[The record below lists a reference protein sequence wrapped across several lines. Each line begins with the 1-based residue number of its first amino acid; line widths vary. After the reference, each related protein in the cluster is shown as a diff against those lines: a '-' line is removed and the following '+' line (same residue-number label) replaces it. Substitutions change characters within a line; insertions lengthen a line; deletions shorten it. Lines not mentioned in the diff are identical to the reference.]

1 LDSFF
6 YIDKN
11 ENGVSVLNFYSGIF
25 NFSNLFNTKTGMAAF
40 ISTPLG
46 YYLTLAYGEDI
57 NLLCMV
63 ALALLVTM
71 DWMTGI
77 VAATKDK
84 TLSSAYGLQGV
95 VRTFVILLLPAFATI
110 IDKIFGLPN
119 IMFFMFWGGIVLH
132 TLVSFAANSERIGW
146 NRWIPQW
153 ALNAVASEIQA
164 KIQRSQE
171 RLPSPG
177 APIDKIKETEKF

>member
-1 LDSFF
+1 M
-6 YIDKN
+6 
-11 ENGVSVLNFYSGIF
+11 NFYSGIF
-25 NFSNLFNTKTGMAAF
+25 NFTNLFNSKTGLAAF
-40 ISTPLG
+40 VSTPLG
-46 YYLTLAYGEDI
+46 YYLTLAYGDDI
-57 NLLCMV
+57 NLLCMI
-63 ALALLVTM
+63 ALAILITL
-71 DWMTGI
+71 DWLTGI

-95 VRTFVILLLPAFATI
+95 SRTFVILLLPALATL

-119 IMFFMFWGGIVLH
+119 VLFFMFWGGIFVH
-132 TLVSFAANSERIGW
+132 TLTSFAANSERIGW

-171 RLPSPG
+171 RLPTPG
-177 APIDKIKETEKF
+177 ASIDEVKKDNI